1 MRLSLVVA
9 AAENDV
15 IGAGN
20 QMPWRLPD
28 DLKRFKSLTMG
39 KPILMGRKTYESI
52 GKPLPGRTNIV
63 LSRRS
68 DLVLPGCLIVS
79 SLGAAIAAAGD
90 AEELAVIGGAEV
102 YAQALP
108 SADLIHLTRVHV
120 TIEGDAIF
128 PKLSSREWT
137 ERFIERHAVDE
148 RHVHE
153 FSFLELER
161 IRSRADKAL

>member
-9 AAENDV
+9 AAENGV

-20 QMPWRLPD
+20 QLPWRLPD
-28 DLKRFKSLTMG
+28 DLKHFKAITMG

-63 LSRRS
+63 LSRCR
-68 DLVLPGCLIVS
+68 DLSLPGCVVVDS
-79 SLGAAIAAAGD
+79 VQAAIATAGD

-108 SADLIHLTRVHV
+108 SADLIHLTRVHA
-120 TIEGDAIF
+120 TIEGDVTF
-128 PKLSSREWT
+128 PELSSREWT
-137 ERFIERHAVDE
+137 EQFIERHPADE
-148 RHVHE
+148 RHTYP
-153 FSFLELER
+153 FSFMVLER
-161 IRSRADKAL
+161 IRSRADKAF

>member
-1 MRLSLVVA
+1 MRLSLIVA
-9 AAENDV
+9 AAENGV
-15 IGAGN
+15 IGDGN
-20 QMPWRLPD
+20 RLPWRLPD
-28 DLKRFKSLTMG
+28 DLKRFRTVTMG

-63 LSRRS
+63 LSRRRE
-68 DLVLPGCLIVS
+68 LALPGCVVVESIQ
-79 SLGAAIAAAGD
+79 AAIAAAGD
-90 AEELAVIGGAEV
+90 AAELAVIGGAEV

-108 SADLIHLTRVHV
+108 SADLIHLTRVHA

-137 ERFIERHAVDE
+137 ERFIERHPADE
-148 RHVHE
+148 RHAYE
-153 FSFLELER
+153 FSFIELER